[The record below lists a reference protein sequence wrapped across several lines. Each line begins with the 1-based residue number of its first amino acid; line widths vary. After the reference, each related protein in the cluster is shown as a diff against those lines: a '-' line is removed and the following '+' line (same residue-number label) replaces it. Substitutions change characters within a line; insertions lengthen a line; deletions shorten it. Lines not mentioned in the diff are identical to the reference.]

1 MSIERTQQS
10 KAISD
15 IRNVQDLKARP
26 FSSDAQNPQNAVTE
40 HAGDTQVK
48 LSPLAQQIQND
59 SSRDIN
65 TARLE
70 KVKAAMNAG
79 ELTLDSNKIAHA
91 LLQDIY
97 QLS

>member
-10 KAISD
+10 NAISD
-15 IRNVQDLKARP
+15 IRDISNLQTRQPGRDLQGTGNKA
-26 FSSDAQNPQNAVTE
+26 TE
-40 HAGDTQVK
+40 SAGTQVK
-48 LSPLAQQIQND
+48 ISSQAQQIQND
-59 SSRDIN
+59 SSRDID

-70 KVKAAMNAG
+70 KIKAAMNAG
-79 ELTLDSNKIAHA
+79 ELTLDSDKIAHA